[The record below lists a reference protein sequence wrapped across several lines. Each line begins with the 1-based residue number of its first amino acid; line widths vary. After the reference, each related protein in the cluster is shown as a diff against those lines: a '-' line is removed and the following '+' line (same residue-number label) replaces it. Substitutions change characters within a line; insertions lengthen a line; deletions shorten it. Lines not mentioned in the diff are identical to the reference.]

1 MKRVLSIIMMM
12 GVLFMSIS
20 KTMAEGE
27 TAYPGET
34 PEVSVTPD
42 VAPTIEPTDIKETD
56 VVPKS
61 SEYDAMPTDSVFL
74 LQEIDSNLIQLNEY
88 AGFIIAV
95 LIVGIIFIIL
105 TVFSLRWF

>member
-1 MKRVLSIIMMM
+1 
-12 GVLFMSIS
+12 
-20 KTMAEGE
+20 
-27 TAYPGET
+27 
-34 PEVSVTPD
+34 
-42 VAPTIEPTDIKETD
+42 
-56 VVPKS
+56 
-61 SEYDAMPTDSVFL
+61 MPTDSVFL